1 MHGERRAD
9 TGAVHIPI
17 TSATEEG
24 EVPHLLAKGRS
35 VGLFLTFF
43 IGDET
48 YGCNGINK
56 DSMERDIIGAEWVF
70 LSERFR

>member
-1 MHGERRAD
+1 MVSG
-9 TGAVHIPI
+9 GLIP
-17 TSATEEG
+17 
-24 EVPHLLAKGRS
+24 
-35 VGLFLTFF
+35 GLFTYLLRQPPKRERSHIFWPRGGQLGYFLHFF